1 MCTKGRTLIS
11 IPDRQDIKCMFP
23 LSLEVIYIIKLNNR
37 DFPWEEGLTIEKIM
51 KIKKFT
57 FPKIIVKVNGMYIEK
72 EDYATTIVNDG
83 DNVEIIHLLAGG

>member
-1 MCTKGRTLIS
+1 M
-11 IPDRQDIKCMFP
+11 
-23 LSLEVIYIIKLNNR
+23 EVMIIIILNNR

-51 KIKKFT
+51 EIKNFT
-57 FPKIIVKVNGMYIEK
+57 FSKIIVKVNGNHIEK

>member
-1 MCTKGRTLIS
+1 
-11 IPDRQDIKCMFP
+11 MFP
-23 LSLEVIYIIKLNNR
+23 LSLEVIYIIKLNNK

-83 DNVEIIHLLAGG
+83 DNVEMIHLLAGG